1 MMRPDDDDPNEND
14 DLETPAEEPSGSSG
28 SAGTTGAAPGARN
41 LDELTRGPL
50 PEDHRAGFAA
60 LVGRANV
67 GKSTLLNQLGGEKL
81 AIVSAQ
87 PQTTRTRILGVLTT
101 PGGQVAFIDSPGFH
115 KPQHQMGHVM
125 LETARQAAGE
135 ADVVLF
141 VVDASAGFGPGDKFV
156 LDELDPK
163 NETRPVLAVLNK
175 VDQMNKGKVLPLM
188 QEAVEQWGCREAIPV
203 SASTGDNCDRLLR
216 VVLSYLPA
224 GPPLYPEDFITD
236 QDERRFIA
244 EVVRE
249 KLLMGLRQEVPHST
263 AVAIERLENRE
274 DGIAEIHA
282 AIIVERESQK
292 KIVIGHKGTR
302 LKEVGTL
309 ARTELEKRLG
319 QHVFLKLWV
328 KVRED
333 WRDKAAMLRELGVFP
348 Q

>member
-1 MMRPDDDDPNEND
+1 MTKPDFDDPNEND
-14 DLETPAEEPSGSSG
+14 DPETPAVEP
-28 SAGTTGAAPGARN
+28 TEPAPGARS

-67 GKSTLLNQLGGEKL
+67 GKSTLLNQLVGEKL
-81 AIVSAQ
+81 AIVSTL

-101 PGGQVAFIDSPGFH
+101 PGGQVAFLDSPGFH
-115 KPQHQMGHVM
+115 KPQHQMGAVM
-125 LETARQAAGE
+125 LETARQVAGE

-141 VVDASAGFGPGDKFV
+141 VIDAAAGFGPGDRFV

-163 NETRPVLAVLNK
+163 NEKRPILAVLNK

-188 QEAVEQWGCREAIPV
+188 QAAVEDWGCREAIPV

-216 VVLSYLPA
+216 VVLSYLPQ
-224 GPPLYPEDFITD
+224 GPPLYPDDFITD

-244 EVVRE
+244 EVIRE

-282 AIIVERESQK
+282 AIIVERDSQK

-333 WRDKAAMLRELGVFP
+333 WRDKAAMLREFGVFP